1 MMGVRGARTCCGT
14 SLQCKDGAVRRGRG
28 AGLRNN
34 LLVRGQLEGSQKTC
48 DERNTL
54 LGFSSG
60 YANQCYMSVSFLMGL
75 CLIGVVW
82 QAHL

>member
-1 MMGVRGARTCCGT
+1 MTVVVMMGVRGARTYCGT

-60 YANQCYMSVSFLMGL
+60 YAD
-75 CLIGVVW
+75 
-82 QAHL
+82 

>member
-14 SLQCKDGAVRRGRG
+14 SLQRKDGAVRRRRG
-28 AGLRNN
+28 AGLRND

-60 YANQCYMSVSFLMGL
+60 YAD
-75 CLIGVVW
+75 
-82 QAHL
+82 